1 MTFRLLSP
9 APAAALAMATIAT
22 AAAFDID
29 ASLTLSDPSHIVTV
43 GEDAMIQNDINAAS
57 PVIPHDSSAT
67 SKEAAVHSLRLKNT
81 DEDDRRVLKYRP
93 KNLRLTAAVSSYDSS
108 KELGILH
115 GTPAQSSFDSYSDG
129 FGVGVRHRELFGGYT
144 CDDDERKVFIG
155 IYPLGGSIIG
165 GINKCV
171 KCDVEVDETDETNFG
186 TGTLSPSLQTTDLYA
201 NFFECS
207 TTSYCNTE
215 LPVEPEIIL
224 VDPLTI
230 KFTVPC
236 IPSSMPSMNPAMPSK
251 AAKKTKAPKA
261 PKAAKGTKA
270 PKAE

>member
-81 DEDDRRVLKYRP
+81 DEDDGRVLKYRP

-129 FGVGVRHRELFGGYT
+129 FGVGVRHRKMQ
-144 CDDDERKVFIG
+144 DDCEPISVTNSNMFSRD
-155 IYPLGGSIIG
+155 L
-165 GINKCV
+165 CV
-171 KCDVEVDETDETNFG
+171 QCGVQEVITGANVDYGDNLIFLDDYDYGQLLETPPEYV
-186 TGTLSPSLQTTDLYA
+186 LSDQVYDPVTIT
-201 NFFECS
+201 S
-207 TTSYCNTE
+207 T
-215 LPVEPEIIL
+215 
-224 VDPLTI
+224 LTI
-230 KFTVPC
+230 TFTIPC
-236 IPSSMPSMNPAMPSK
+236 PPSSMPSMNPAMPSK
-251 AAKKTKAPKA
+251 AAKKTKA
-261 PKAAKGTKA
+261 AKGTKA

>member
-81 DEDDRRVLKYRP
+81 DEDDGRVLKYRP

-129 FGVGVRHRELFGGYT
+129 FGVGVRHREMQNDP
-144 CDDDERKVFIG
+144 CPDAD
-155 IYPLGGSIIG
+155 
-165 GINKCV
+165 
-171 KCDVEVDETDETNFG
+171 
-186 TGTLSPSLQTTDLYA
+186 
-201 NFFECS
+201 NFFNIRLSSPTNGGTFAFLNC
-207 TTSYCNTE
+207 
-215 LPVEPEIIL
+215 
-224 VDPLTI
+224 
-230 KFTVPC
+230 VPC
-236 IPSSMPSMNPAMPSK
+236 DEEQEIDSNSGYIPLFFRDNYGELLDSQPHYDKTDVGNGYFDLLKIRFTIPCPPAMPSK
-251 AAKKTKAPKA
+251 AAKKTKAPKV